1 MQSNPNVTV
10 RFTAVLQ
17 KHVNGNK
24 EIKVQG
30 GNISELLDDLEEQFP
45 GFLRQLMRK
54 NSSTQ
59 CVMQSRRIER

>member
-45 GFLRQLMRK
+45 GFLRQ
-54 NSSTQ
+54 
-59 CVMQSRRIER
+59 